1 MLVRRS
7 TDPHCRSGACNPNR
21 ILSASACQISTRARS
36 HGAQVAPSMTR
47 KSIPRG
53 TPLRPS
59 ARGQVGDRDNKGPSI
74 DCGIWRVRVILRLPK
89 PEPVVSSLREMLVE
103 RVSHIGAVMVLFV
116 SSGEAHLRPSARR
129 SARAVF
135 YALQFFFPNLSYSRR
150 FLPRNRHEIDRSG
163 SPDRDGDRHI
173 DIASDRIRVRADRMS
188 TLECGDR

>member
-7 TDPHCRSGACNPNR
+7 TDPHCRSGACSPNR

-47 KSIPRG
+47 KSTPRG

-89 PEPVVSSLREMLVE
+89 PEPVVCSLREMLVE

-129 SARAVF
+129 PARAVF
-135 YALQFFFPNLSYSRR
+135 YAFQLFIPDLSYSSG
-150 FLPRNRHEIDRSG
+150 FLPRNWRKPIGRAHRTER
-163 SPDRDGDRHI
+163 DRHI